1 MRGAAA
7 LLVATM
13 IGGPGRKQTPQADWT
28 SFGGDEAGRRFSP
41 LGEITPVNVAQ
52 LIPVWTFELRPADRS
67 DARLLTSN
75 MTPLAIAG
83 MLYLA
88 TPYGRIVALD
98 GASGATRWTHDL
110 PADDG
115 VAGRALA
122 YWPGDSDTTARLFV
136 GTRSGRLLALDAAT
150 GRVAAGFAPLVLRT
164 PEIMNGTDGGGY
176 PAGYSYQI
184 NSAPAI
190 VGDVIVTGARLQESP
205 TRGPAGDV
213 RGWDA
218 RTGRLLWTF
227 RSIPRAGERFAETWR
242 AGDGSRRTGVN
253 VWSSMAADVGR
264 GIVYVPF
271 GTPAYDRVGID
282 RPGANLF
289 ANALVALDAR
299 TGRHLW
305 HFQTVHHDIWDL
317 DLPVQPTL
325 FDVRR
330 GGRVMPAIA
339 AMNKSGYLF
348 VLDRV
353 TGQPIFPVHERP
365 VPRSS
370 VTGEQAWPTQPIPI
384 APAPLT
390 RQAMNATDIATL
402 TPEHTAFCRARIAR
416 EHAGFAA
423 PFEPLRTDR
432 PMVRFPG
439 SGGGPNWGGGAYDAA
454 RGLYVINTSE
464 LGSIEQLGQDAQ
476 GNWYNVA
483 PGSSWFGQD
492 GSRLPCQR
500 PPWGQL
506 AAVDV
511 SSGRIAWQVPLGV
524 TDGLPPSRRAT
535 GRPNVGGPLV
545 TATGL
550 TFIGA
555 TDDRYV
561 RAFATASGRELWR
574 FRLGAAAH
582 AQPVSYR
589 GGDGRQYVALVSAG
603 GSFLGSPN
611 SASRLVVFALPRAG
625 ERGVAANAA
634 QAVAPIRA
642 PSPPRTP
649 TVTATVAVASASTD
663 FAPGPVKAFAE
674 RACTACH
681 VAAQVTGQRRSRVD
695 WAATVEKMV
704 GYGAQVPDVQFDPL
718 VDYLARHYPPAE

>member
-1 MRGAAA
+1 MRAAAA
-7 LLVATM
+7 LLVATG
-13 IGGPGRKQTPQADWT
+13 IGGAARPAPPAADWT
-28 SFGGDEAGRRFSP
+28 SFGGDEAGQRFSP
-41 LGEITPVNVAQ
+41 LAEITPANVAR
-52 LIPVWTFELRPADRS
+52 LTPIWTFELRPADRPA
-67 DARLLTSN
+67 ARLLVSN
-75 MTPLAIAG
+75 ITPLAIG
-83 MLYLA
+83 GTLYLA
-88 TPYGRIVALD
+88 TPYGRVVALD
-98 GASGATRWTHDL
+98 GATGATRWSAAL
-110 PADDG
+110 PEDDG

-122 YWPGDSDTTARLFV
+122 YWRGDASTPARLFV
-136 GTRSGRLLALDAAT
+136 GTRSGRLLAFDAAT
-150 GRVAAGFAPLVLRT
+150 GRAAAGFAPLALRT
-164 PEIMNGTDGGGY
+164 PAIMNGTDGGGY

-184 NSAPAI
+184 NSAPAVI
-190 VGDVIVTGARLQESP
+190 GDVIVTGARLQESP
-205 TRGPAGDV
+205 ARGPAGDV

-227 RSIPRAGERFAETWR
+227 HSIPRAGERFAETWR
-242 AGDGSRRTGVN
+242 PGDGARRSGVN
-253 VWSSMAADVGR
+253 VWSSMAADVAR

-271 GTPAYDRVGID
+271 GTPAYDRVGVD

-299 TGRHLW
+299 SGRYLW

-325 FDVRR
+325 LDVRR
-330 GGRVMPAIA
+330 GGRVIPAVA

-353 TGQPIFPVHERP
+353 SGKPLFPVRERRMP
-365 VPRSS
+365 ASS
-370 VTGEQAWPTQPIPI
+370 VAGEQAWPTQPIPA

-390 RQAMNATDIATL
+390 RQAMTADDIAAL
-402 TPEHTAFCRARIAR
+402 TPAHSAFCRARVAR
-416 EHAGFAA
+416 ERAGFAA

-439 SGGGPNWGGGAYDAA
+439 SGGGPNWGGGGYDAG

-483 PGSSWFGQD
+483 PGPSWFGQD
-492 GSRLPCQR
+492 GTRLPCQR

-506 AAVDV
+506 AAVEV
-511 SSGRIAWQVPLGV
+511 ASGRIAWQVPLGV
-524 TDGLPPSRRAT
+524 TDELPVDRRAT

-561 RAFATASGRELWR
+561 RAFATATGRELWR

-582 AQPVSYR
+582 AQPVSYQ

-603 GSFLGSPN
+603 GSYLGSPN

-625 ERGVAANAA
+625 ERGVAAAAA
-634 QAVAPIRA
+634 QAVAPVRA
-642 PSPPRTP
+642 PRAAATTPVAAPAPASP
-649 TVTATVAVASASTD
+649 D
-663 FAPGPVKAFAE
+663 LAPGPGKALAE

-681 VAAQVTGQRRSRVD
+681 VAAQVTAQRRSRAD

-704 GYGAQVPDVQFDPL
+704 GYGAQVPDAEFDAL
-718 VDYLARHYPPAE
+718 VDYLARHYPAAG